1 MRRLHDLGTQF
12 GAQRGHLFGWTPV
25 LLGLGICGY
34 FAAQTEPAAIT
45 CVMLLG
51 IGLFGIAVQR
61 LLPDGARII
70 VVGVALLLVGFGLA
84 GLRANIVAEPV
95 LGFRYY
101 GPIQGRII
109 EIDRSG
115 SDAVR
120 LTLDRVVLA
129 RMDTARTPATVRI
142 SLHGDQGFITPEP
155 GQVVLMTGHLS
166 PPSGPVE
173 PGGFDF
179 QRMAW
184 FEGLGAVGYT
194 RTPVLL
200 GAEASEGAAGL
211 WVYRQRVAISRGVQD
226 RLNGE
231 SGAFAAAIMT
241 GDRSGMGQ
249 DSLAA
254 LRASNLAHL
263 LAISGMHM
271 GILAAFIFA
280 TLRYG
285 FALWPTAALYW
296 PTKKIAAIGALIA
309 AAGYLALSGGN
320 VSTERAFV
328 MVAVMLVAVL
338 FDRRALTLR
347 AVAIAALIVLTLRP
361 EALFGPGFQM
371 SFAATTALVAVFGVM
386 RQMDLPRM
394 PRWAKS
400 VGAVIISSLV
410 AGLATAPFAA
420 FHFNQI
426 AQLGLIANLMSVPL
440 MGTLVMPAAVLAAV
454 LAPLGLEMVGLWAM
468 DLGLRW
474 ILGVAHF
481 VADQDGALRHVVT
494 PGPEIL
500 ALISLGGIFVVQW
513 RGSIR
518 WAGVAPV
525 ILAFV
530 LWLVAERPAVLI
542 ADSGSLIGVMTETG
556 RVVSKE
562 SGEAFAAES
571 WLENDGAPVAQSVA
585 YGRDGLLEQDR
596 AVSVT
601 VAGSRVLNLRGATA
615 LAAIEGCGG
624 ADIVITNQEMQGLA
638 ECEVYD
644 IVRLRQTGALAGW
657 IEAGKLRLISVCDH
671 TGDRI
676 WNTAS
681 VRLRERPLM
690 TLLAQAWN

>member
-1 MRRLHDLGTQF
+1 MRRLHYLWAQF
-12 GAQRGHLFGWTPV
+12 GDQWGHLFGWTPV

-34 FAAQTEPAAIT
+34 FAAQFEPAAIT
-45 CVMLLG
+45 CVMLLAL
-51 IGLFGIAVQR
+51 GLFGVAVQQ
-61 LLPDGARII
+61 LLPDGVRII
-70 VVGVALLLVGFGLA
+70 VIGVALLLPGFGLA
-84 GLRANIVAEPV
+84 GLRANVVAEPA

-115 SDAVR
+115 LDAVR

-129 RMDTARTPATVRI
+129 RMEAARTPATVRI

-155 GQVVLMTGHLS
+155 GQLILMTGHLS
-166 PPSGPVE
+166 PPLGPVE
-173 PGGFDF
+173 QVGFDF
-179 QRMAW
+179 QHMAW
-184 FEGLGAVGYT
+184 LEGLGAVGYP

-200 GAEASEGAAGL
+200 GAEAREGAAGL
-211 WVYRQRVAISRGVQD
+211 WVYRQRVATCSGVQD
-226 RLNGE
+226 RLDGE
-231 SGAFAAAIMT
+231 SGAFAAAIIT
-241 GDRSGMGQ
+241 RDRSCMGQ
-249 DSLAA
+249 DSLAV

-280 TLRYG
+280 TLSYG

-296 PTKKIAAIGALIA
+296 PTKKIAANGALIA
-309 AAGYLALSGGN
+309 AAVYLALSGGII
-320 VSTERAFV
+320 STERAFV

-338 FDRRALTLR
+338 FDRRALTLCS
-347 AVAIAALIVLTLRP
+347 VVIAALIVLTLRP

-371 SFAATTALVAVFGVM
+371 SFAATTALDAVFGVM
-386 RQMDLPRM
+386 RHLDLPRV

-400 VGAVIISSLV
+400 VGAVFISSLV

-420 FHFNQI
+420 FHLTQI

-440 MGTLVMPAAVLAAV
+440 MGALVMPAAVLAAV
-454 LAPLGLEMVGLWAM
+454 LAPLRLERVGLWAM

-494 PGPEIL
+494 PGPKVL
-500 ALISLGGIFVVQW
+500 ALIALGGIFVVQW

-518 WAGVAPV
+518 WAGVALV
-525 ILAFV
+525 ILAFA
-530 LWLVAERPAVLI
+530 LWHVAERPAVLL
-542 ADSGSLIGVMTETG
+542 AVSGSLIGVMIETG

-562 SGEAFAAES
+562 SGEAFAVES
-571 WLENDGAPVAQSVA
+571 WLENNGAPVDQWVA
-585 YGRDGLLEQDR
+585 YGRDGLLEQGR
-596 AVSVT
+596 VVSVI
-601 VAGSRVLNLRGATA
+601 VAGTRVLNLRGATA

-624 ADIVITNQEMQGLA
+624 ADIVISNQEMRALA
-638 ECEVYD
+638 GCEVYD

-657 IEAGKLRLISVCDH
+657 IEAGELRLISVRDH
-671 TGDRI
+671 TEERI

-681 VRLRERPLM
+681 VRRRELPLM
-690 TLLAQAWN
+690 TLLAHAWN

>member
-1 MRRLHDLGTQF
+1 VRRLHDLGTQF

-61 LLPDGARII
+61 LLSDGARII
-70 VVGVALLLVGFGLA
+70 VVGVALLLAGFGLA

-129 RMDTARTPATVRI
+129 RMDAARTPATVRI
-142 SLHGDQGFITPEP
+142 SLHGDQGFIATAP

-249 DSLAA
+249 DSLAV

-296 PTKKIAAIGALIA
+296 PTKKMAAIGALIA

-371 SFAATTALVAVFGVM
+371 SFAATTALVAVFGIM
-386 RQMDLPRM
+386 RQIDLPRV

-454 LAPLGLEMVGLWAM
+454 LAPLGMEMVGLWAM

-494 PGPEIL
+494 PGPEVL

-525 ILAFV
+525 ILAFA
-530 LWLVAERPAVLI
+530 LWHLAQRPALLVAE
-542 ADSGSLIGVMTETG
+542 SGSLISVMTETG

-571 WLENDGAPVAQSVA
+571 WLENDGAPVAQWVA
-585 YGRDGLLEQDR
+585 YGRDGLLEQGR

-601 VAGSRVLNLRGATA
+601 VAGTRVLNLRGATA

-624 ADIVITNQEMQGLA
+624 ADIVVTNQEMPRVTG
-638 ECEVYD
+638 CEVYD
-644 IVRLRQTGALAGW
+644 ITRLRQTGALAGW
-657 IEAGKLRLISVCDH
+657 IEAGTLRLFSARDH
-671 TGDRI
+671 TGERI

-681 VRLRERPLM
+681 VRRRERPLM
-690 TLLAQAWN
+690 TLLAQALN

>member
-1 MRRLHDLGTQF
+1 MLNDAWAQIA
-12 GAQRGHLFGWTPV
+12 AQRGDLFGWAPV
-25 LLGLGICGY
+25 LFGIGITGY
-34 FAAQTEPAAIT
+34 FALPIEPSVLTVYSALALT
-45 CVMLLG
+45 AVLFAVLFVCSERVSLL
-51 IGLFGIAVQR
+51 VT
-61 LLPDGARII
+61 
-70 VVGVALLLVGFGLA
+70 VCALLCAGFGMA
-84 GLRANIVAEPV
+84 GLRTNMVAEPV
-95 LGFRYY
+95 LEFRYY

-109 EIDRSG
+109 EIDRSS

-129 RMDTARTPATVRI
+129 RMEMHRTPATVRV
-142 SLHGDQGFITPEP
+142 SLHGEQGFITPEP

-166 PPSGPVE
+166 SPSGPVE

-200 GAEASEGAAGL
+200 GAEAAEGAAGL
-211 WVYRQRVAISRGVQD
+211 WVYRQRVAISAAVQG
-226 RLNGE
+226 RLDGE

-249 DSLAA
+249 DSLTA

-271 GILAAFIFA
+271 GILAAFLFA
-280 TLRYG
+280 ALRYSM
-285 FALWPTAALYW
+285 ALWPHAALHW
-296 PTKKIAAIGALIA
+296 PVKKIAAIGALIA

-347 AVAIAALIVLTLRP
+347 AVAIAAMIVLTLRP

-386 RQMDLPRM
+386 RQLELPEV
-394 PRWAKS
+394 PRWLKS
-400 VGAVIISSLV
+400 IGAVFVSSLV

-426 AQLGLIANLMSVPL
+426 AQFGLIANLLSVPL
-440 MGTLVMPAAVLAAV
+440 MGTLVMPAAVVATV
-454 LAPLGLEMVGLWAM
+454 LAPFGLEMIGLWVM

-481 VADQDGALRHVVT
+481 VADQDGALRHVAT
-494 PGPEIL
+494 PGPEVLMMI
-500 ALISLGGIFVVQW
+500 ALGGLFVVLWQGW
-513 RGSIR
+513 LR
-518 WAGVAPV
+518 WLGVGPV
-525 ILAFV
+525 IAAFA
-530 LWLVAERPAVLI
+530 LWQVVERPMLLVA
-542 ADSGSLIGVMTETG
+542 DTGSLIGVMTQDG
-556 RVVSKE
+556 RAVSKE
-562 SGEAFAAES
+562 RGESFAVGN
-571 WLENDGAPVAQSVA
+571 WLENDGAPVAQDVA
-585 YGRDGLLEQDR
+585 YRRDGLVEEGR
-596 AVSVT
+596 T
-601 VAGSRVLNLRGATA
+601 VFARVGDARVLNVRGSTA
-615 LAAIEGCGG
+615 VAALDGCGG
-624 ADIVITNQEMQGLA
+624 ADIIITNQELDQIDG
-638 ECEVYD
+638 CNVFD
-644 IVRLRQTGALAGW
+644 IRRLRQTGALAGYV
-657 IEAGKLRLISVCDH
+657 ENGTLTLIGAH
-671 TGDRI
+671 ERTGERI

-681 VRLRERPLM
+681 LRRRLFD
-690 TLLAQAWN
+690 

>member
-1 MRRLHDLGTQF
+1 VRKLHDLWAQL

-25 LLGLGICGY
+25 VLGLGICGY
-34 FAAQTEPAAIT
+34 FAAQSEPAAIT
-45 CVMLLG
+45 CIMVLG
-51 IGLFGIAVQR
+51 FGLFGIAVQR
-61 LLPDGARII
+61 LLPDGLRII
-70 VVGVALLLVGFGLA
+70 VVGMALLLAGFGLA
-84 GLRANIVAEPV
+84 GLRANVVAEPV

-109 EIDRSG
+109 EIDRSV

-129 RMDTARTPATVRI
+129 RMDAAHTPASVRI

-200 GAEASEGAAGL
+200 GAVASEGSAGL

-226 RLNGE
+226 RLEGE

-241 GDRSGMGQ
+241 GDRSGIGQ
-249 DSLAA
+249 NSLTA
-254 LRASNLAHL
+254 LRAFNLAHL

-285 FALWPTAALYW
+285 FALWPSAALRW
-296 PTKKIAAIGALIA
+296 PTKKIAANGALVA

-347 AVAIAALIVLTLRP
+347 AVAIAALIVLTLLP

-386 RQMDLPRM
+386 RQLDLPRV

-400 VGAVIISSLV
+400 IGAVFISSLV

-440 MGTLVMPAAVLAAV
+440 MGTLVMPAAVLAAL
-454 LAPLGLEMVGLWAM
+454 LAPLGLEMIGLWVM

-481 VADQDGALRHVVT
+481 VAGQDGALRHVVT
-494 PGPEIL
+494 PGPEVL
-500 ALISLGGIFVVQW
+500 ALIALGGIFVVQW

-518 WAGVAPV
+518 LAGVAPV
-525 ILAFV
+525 ILGFA
-530 LWLVAERPAVLI
+530 LWQVAERPAVLI

-556 RVVSKE
+556 RDVSKE
-562 SGEAFAAES
+562 SGESFAADS
-571 WLENDGAPVAQSVA
+571 WLENDGAPVEQWVA
-585 YGRDGLLEQDR
+585 YARDGLLERGR

-601 VAGSRVLNLRGATA
+601 VAGTRVLNLRGATA
-615 LAAIEGCGG
+615 LAAIDGCGG
-624 ADIVITNQEMQGLA
+624 ADIVITNQEMGDMA
-638 ECEVYD
+638 GCEVYD
-644 IVRLRQTGALAGW
+644 AVRLRETGAMAGW
-657 IEAGKLRLISVCDH
+657 VLSGKLHLISVRDH
-671 TGDRI
+671 TGERI

-681 VRLRERPLM
+681 VRQRDRLLM
-690 TLLAQAWN
+690 TLFAQAWD

>member
-1 MRRLHDLGTQF
+1 
-12 GAQRGHLFGWTPV
+12 
-25 LLGLGICGY
+25 
-34 FAAQTEPAAIT
+34 
-45 CVMLLG
+45 
-51 IGLFGIAVQR
+51 
-61 LLPDGARII
+61 
-70 VVGVALLLVGFGLA
+70 
-84 GLRANIVAEPV
+84 
-95 LGFRYY
+95 
-101 GPIQGRII
+101 
-109 EIDRSG
+109 
-115 SDAVR
+115 
-120 LTLDRVVLA
+120 
-129 RMDTARTPATVRI
+129 
-142 SLHGDQGFITPEP
+142 
-155 GQVVLMTGHLS
+155 
-166 PPSGPVE
+166 
-173 PGGFDF
+173 
-179 QRMAW
+179 
-184 FEGLGAVGYT
+184 
-194 RTPVLL
+194 
-200 GAEASEGAAGL
+200 
-211 WVYRQRVAISRGVQD
+211 VQD

-249 DSLAA
+249 DSLAV

-285 FALWPTAALYW
+285 FALLPTAALYW
-296 PTKKIAAIGALIA
+296 PTKKVAAIGALIA

-454 LAPLGLEMVGLWAM
+454 LAPLGMEMVGLWAM

-525 ILAFV
+525 ILAFA
-530 LWLVAERPAVLI
+530 LWHLAQRPALLVAE
-542 ADSGSLIGVMTETG
+542 SGSLISVMTETG

-571 WLENDGAPVAQSVA
+571 WLENDGAPVAQWVA
-585 YGRDGLLEQDR
+585 YGRDGLLEQGR

-601 VAGSRVLNLRGATA
+601 VAGTRVLNLRGATA

-624 ADIVITNQEMQGLA
+624 ADIVVTNQEMPRVTG
-638 ECEVYD
+638 CEVYD
-644 IVRLRQTGALAGW
+644 ITRLRQTGALAGW
-657 IEAGKLRLISVCDH
+657 IEAGTLRLFSARDH
-671 TGDRI
+671 TGERI

-681 VRLRERPLM
+681 VRRRERPLM
-690 TLLAQAWN
+690 TLLAQALN